1 MGVAETKYIESSW
14 ESKGDE
20 CYPVWK
26 FQWEFL
32 DIDGLLKDMEE
43 ITQEAG
49 LGGIGY
55 QSQVSEINE
64 ISQDMLHLNAYIRSA
79 IPELEDRLDKPL
91 GKHFNQ
97 NATESISWISLDDYT
112 QRASRNSGSLS
123 GAGGR
128 KSVKVYDRE

>member
-1 MGVAETKYIESSW
+1 M
-14 ESKGDE
+14 
-20 CYPVWK
+20 WK
-26 FQWEFL
+26 LQREFL
-32 DIDGLLKDMEE
+32 DIDGLLKHMEE
-43 ITQEAG
+43 ITQDAG

-79 IPELEDRLDKPL
+79 IPELEDRLDNPL
-91 GKHFNQ
+91 CKHFNQ
-97 NATESISWISLDDYT
+97 NATESISLDDYT

-128 KSVKVYDRE
+128 KSVKVYK